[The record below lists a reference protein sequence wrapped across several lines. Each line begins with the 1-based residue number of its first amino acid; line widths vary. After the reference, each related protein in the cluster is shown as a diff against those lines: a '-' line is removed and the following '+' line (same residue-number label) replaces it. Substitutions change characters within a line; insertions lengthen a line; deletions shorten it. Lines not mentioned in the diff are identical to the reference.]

1 MSGSVR
7 GSTFLGLSERKEKVC
22 HKLANDFL
30 LQNEID
36 LMPGVRALALNH

>member
-1 MSGSVR
+1 MSGSEE
-7 GSTFLGLSERKEKVC
+7 GAHGLSERKEKVC
-22 HKLANDFL
+22 RHKHANDFL

>member
-1 MSGSVR
+1 VPPQTCKR
-7 GSTFLGLSERKEKVC
+7 L
-22 HKLANDFL
+22 L